1 MLNNRKSYPVLNH
14 CIYANTA
21 AYGLLG
27 DELLEWRQNH
37 DLDYLVGGSSMKIES
52 LGLISE
58 ARQMVGKL
66 FKCRKDLV
74 ALVPNFSLGLNI
86 LLEGLD
92 SGEHILLLE
101 NDYPSVNWPFESR
114 GFEISYAKI
123 DEQLEQNILEKVRN
137 NSITVLALSLVQW
150 INGIRIDLD
159 FLKAL
164 KDEFPQLLIIADGT
178 QFCGAFEIDF
188 ENSGIDVLGASGY
201 KWLLAGTGNGFML
214 FKDIAKRRFTI
225 KTTGFNSANAVI
237 TAKNTI
243 PFNKHF
249 EPGHLD
255 SLNFGSLKCALEI
268 LNDIGM
274 KEITEHNENLS
285 KKASKGFDEL
295 GLLNKEVIYRNLHST
310 IFNIKGND
318 TLFNHLRKENVV
330 CSRRGEGI
338 RLSFHHYNTV
348 KDIDSILEIIRKIM

>member
-27 DELLEWRQNH
+27 EELLEWRQNH
-37 DLDYLVGGSSMKIES
+37 DLDYLIGGSSMKIES

-58 ARQMVGKL
+58 ARDMVGTF
-66 FKCRKDLV
+66 FKCKSDLV
-74 ALVPNFSLGLNI
+74 ALVPNFSLGLNM

-92 SGEHILLLE
+92 SREHILLLE

-114 GFEISYAKI
+114 GFQISYAKI
-123 DEQLEQNILEKVRN
+123 DEKLEQNILEKIRTN
-137 NSITVLALSLVQW
+137 YIKILYLSLVQW
-150 INGIRIDLD
+150 INGIRVDLD
-159 FLKAL
+159 FLKSL
-164 KDEFPQLLIIADGT
+164 KEEFPQLMIIADGT

-214 FKDIAKRRFTI
+214 FKDLAKVRFTI
-225 KTTGFNSANAVI
+225 KTTGFNSANAVL

-243 PFNKHF
+243 PFNKQF

-255 SLNFGSLKCALEI
+255 SLNFGSLKCALGV

-274 KEITEHNENLS
+274 KEITAHNENLS
-285 KKASKGFDEL
+285 KKACKGFSEL
-295 GLLNKEVIYRNLHST
+295 GLLNKDIIHRNLHST
-310 IFNIKGND
+310 IFNIKGNNA
-318 TLFNHLRKENVV
+318 LFNHLMEENIV

-348 KDIDSILEIIRKIM
+348 EDIDSILEILRKMK